1 MAGAGGARD
10 AAVAADFAVGAG
22 ADTDVVAE
30 LPVVEVVAALL
41 AVFGEGAGF
50 VAFEAGIKQGVV
62 HGLFDGVGGVFFG
75 DAGGRGAAEGGV
87 GLHGEVVGAD
97 VGYAE
102 GEGGFGVAPGFFGG
116 LVRQGIHEVG
126 VHAGED
132 GERGFDGGAGFV
144 AVVDAAEGV
153 QFGVVET
160 LDAERQAGDAGFGV
174 ALEAGL
180 FESAGVGF
188 EGDFGFGLQA
198 HQGAHAA
205 EQAVNGF
212 GGKHAGGTAADE
224 DGVHQ
229 PSPDMGQF
237 VLQVGEQGVDV
248 GGFVGIG
255 LEAVGVEVAIGAFL
269 NAPGN
274 VDIERERGQGT

>member
-1 MAGAGGARD
+1 M
-10 AAVAADFAVGAG
+10 
-22 ADTDVVAE
+22 
-30 LPVVEVVAALL
+30 
-41 AVFGEGAGF
+41 
-50 VAFEAGIKQGVV
+50 
-62 HGLFDGVGGVFFG
+62 
-75 DAGGRGAAEGGV
+75 
-87 GLHGEVVGAD
+87 
-97 VGYAE
+97 GYAE

>member
-1 MAGAGGARD
+1 M
-10 AAVAADFAVGAG
+10 
-22 ADTDVVAE
+22 
-30 LPVVEVVAALL
+30 
-41 AVFGEGAGF
+41 
-50 VAFEAGIKQGVV
+50 
-62 HGLFDGVGGVFFG
+62 G
-75 DAGGRGAAEGGV
+75 D
-87 GLHGEVVGAD
+87 
-97 VGYAE
+97 AE

-132 GERGFDGGAGFV
+132 GERGFDGGAGFI

-188 EGDFGFGLQA
+188 EGDFDFGLQA
-198 HQGAHAA
+198 HQGAYAGKQAA
-205 EQAVNGF
+205 DGF
-212 GGKHAGGTAADE
+212 GGKHAGGAAADE
-224 DGVHQ
+224 NSVHR
-229 PSPDMGQF
+229 PPPDVGQF

-248 GGFVGIG
+248 GGFVGVG

-269 NAPGN
+269 NAPGD
-274 VDIERERGQGT
+274 VDIERERGQGAEAGAGGLQ